1 MPQQLV
7 HDTIAAHRRREKR
20 RWLIM
25 LAFVVFCFITLV
37 LDLTNGAAGGQISAR
52 NVLDALLQFRTAP
65 PDSELNLAALC
76 RSYPLASGCVAAGQ
90 DSSLWQSVLH
100 WCALHWQTFTHWL
113 APHWYDFQ
121 QWLGI
126 AGVDNITHIIVNH
139 LRLPIA
145 LMALVAGA
153 ALGAGGAEIQTLL
166 NNPMASPYTLGMA
179 AAAGFGA
186 SLVVVFGTFG
196 LSVYVAQPLSAFL
209 MTMLAAGIMFIFAS
223 MRRFSSSTLVLVG
236 IALLFI
242 FQSASSLMQYI
253 ATPEESQKI
262 LFWLFG
268 ALSKAKW
275 QTLAIT
281 AVVTLICILL
291 LFANVWQLTALR
303 LGEARAAS
311 MGVNLAALRMR
322 VLVIVAVMTATVISF
337 IGTIGFIGL
346 VAPHVARMLV
356 GEDQRYFLPTA
367 MLAGSAFL
375 SAASVLSKLINPGA
389 EFPIGIITSFIGVP
403 FFFWIILSRKANT

>member
-1 MPQQLV
+1 M
-7 HDTIAAHRRREKR
+7 
-20 RWLIM
+20 
-25 LAFVVFCFITLV
+25 
-37 LDLTNGAAGGQISAR
+37 
-52 NVLDALLQFRTAP
+52 
-65 PDSELNLAALC
+65 
-76 RSYPLASGCVAAGQ
+76 
-90 DSSLWQSVLH
+90 
-100 WCALHWQTFTHWL
+100 
-113 APHWYDFQ
+113 
-121 QWLGI
+121 
-126 AGVDNITHIIVNH
+126 
-139 LRLPIA
+139 
-145 LMALVAGA
+145 
-153 ALGAGGAEIQTLL
+153 
-166 NNPMASPYTLGMA
+166 
-179 AAAGFGA
+179 
-186 SLVVVFGTFG
+186 
-196 LSVYVAQPLSAFL
+196 
-209 MTMLAAGIMFIFAS
+209 
-223 MRRFSSSTLVLVG
+223 LVG

-281 AVVTLICILL
+281 AAVTLICILL

-337 IGTIGFIGL
+337 VGTIGFIGL

>member
-1 MPQQLV
+1 MPQQIV
-7 HDTIAAHRRREKR
+7 QDTIAAHRRREKR
-20 RWLIM
+20 RWTIM
-25 LAFVVFCFITLV
+25 LLFIVFCLITFI
-37 LDLTNGAAGGQISAR
+37 LDLTNGAAGGKISAKD
-52 NVLDALLQFRTAP
+52 VLYALLQFRDTAP
-65 PDSELNLAALC
+65 E
-76 RSYPLASGCVAAGQ
+76 AGAG
-90 DSSLWQSVLH
+90 SL
-100 WCALHWQTFTHWL
+100 ALHW
-113 APHWYDFQ
+113 YSFQ

-126 AGVDNITHIIVNH
+126 GGVDNIT
-139 LRLPIA
+139 
-145 LMALVAGA
+145 
-153 ALGAGGAEIQTLL
+153 QTLL

-281 AVVTLICILL
+281 AVVTLTCILL
-291 LFANVWQLTALR
+291 LFTNVWQLTALR

-337 IGTIGFIGL
+337 VGTIGFIGL

>member
-1 MPQQLV
+1 MPQQTV
-7 HDTIAAHRRREKR
+7 QDTIAAHRRREKR
-20 RWLIM
+20 RWTIM
-25 LAFVVFCFITLV
+25 LLFIVFCLITFI
-37 LDLTNGAAGGQISAR
+37 LDLTNGAAGGKISAKD
-52 NVLDALLQFRTAP
+52 VLYALLQFRDTAP
-65 PDSELNLAALC
+65 E
-76 RSYPLASGCVAAGQ
+76 AGAG
-90 DSSLWQSVLH
+90 SL
-100 WCALHWQTFTHWL
+100 ALHW
-113 APHWYDFQ
+113 YSFQ

-126 AGVDNITHIIVNH
+126 GGVDNITHIIVNH

-281 AVVTLICILL
+281 AAVTLTCILL
-291 LFANVWQLTALR
+291 LFANVWQLTTLR

-403 FFFWIILSRKANT
+403 FFFWIILTRKTST

>member
-1 MPQQLV
+1 
-7 HDTIAAHRRREKR
+7 
-20 RWLIM
+20 
-25 LAFVVFCFITLV
+25 
-37 LDLTNGAAGGQISAR
+37 
-52 NVLDALLQFRTAP
+52 
-65 PDSELNLAALC
+65 
-76 RSYPLASGCVAAGQ
+76 
-90 DSSLWQSVLH
+90 
-100 WCALHWQTFTHWL
+100 
-113 APHWYDFQ
+113 
-121 QWLGI
+121 
-126 AGVDNITHIIVNH
+126 
-139 LRLPIA
+139 
-145 LMALVAGA
+145 
-153 ALGAGGAEIQTLL
+153 
-166 NNPMASPYTLGMA
+166 
-179 AAAGFGA
+179 
-186 SLVVVFGTFG
+186 
-196 LSVYVAQPLSAFL
+196 

-281 AVVTLICILL
+281 AAVTLICILL

-337 IGTIGFIGL
+337 VGTIGFIGL

-356 GEDQRYFLPTA
+356 GEDQRYFLPTS
-367 MLAGSAFL
+367 MLTGAAFL

-403 FFFWIILSRKANT
+403 FFFWIILSRKAHT

>member
-1 MPQQLV
+1 MQ
-7 HDTIAAHRRREKR
+7 TI
-20 RWLIM
+20 
-25 LAFVVFCFITLV
+25 
-37 LDLTNGAAGGQISAR
+37 
-52 NVLDALLQFRTAP
+52 
-65 PDSELNLAALC
+65 
-76 RSYPLASGCVAAGQ
+76 
-90 DSSLWQSVLH
+90 
-100 WCALHWQTFTHWL
+100 
-113 APHWYDFQ
+113 
-121 QWLGI
+121 LG
-126 AGVDNITHIIVNH
+126 
-139 LRLPIA
+139 
-145 LMALVAGA
+145 
-153 ALGAGGAEIQTLL
+153 
-166 NNPMASPYTLGMA
+166 NPMASPYTLGMA

-281 AVVTLICILL
+281 AVVTLTCILL

-311 MGVNLAALRMR
+311 MGVNLTALRMR
-322 VLVIVAVMTATVISF
+322 VLVIVAVRAATVISF

-346 VAPHVARMLV
+346 VLPHIVRSLLGADHRVLLPAAVMLGGMTAVLLDLLSRSLIPIPGVEIPLGVMFALIGAPLFIYLV
-356 GEDQRYFLPTA
+356 FRQRY
-367 MLAGSAFL
+367 
-375 SAASVLSKLINPGA
+375 SV
-389 EFPIGIITSFIGVP
+389 FM
-403 FFFWIILSRKANT
+403 